1 MCDTINL
8 VGYFQENIVYLAM
21 VSYSVPVTQGHR
33 YPMGFSVNPDRRLKM
48 SFSWH
53 NISFYAIGVAV
64 VW

>member
-21 VSYSVPVTQGHR
+21 VSYSFPVTQGHR

-48 SFSWH
+48 SFS
-53 NISFYAIGVAV
+53 
-64 VW
+64 